1 MIIYYI
7 YMIIYIIIYM
17 IIYKQYIYIYIYYN
31 TYITSIK
38 HNNIPYMDLN
48 SWSRCLGTYGNTRTC
63 SEQSLRILMWNAS
76 HVHKHFN
83 YT

>member
-1 MIIYYI
+1 
-7 YMIIYIIIYM
+7 M
-17 IIYKQYIYIYIYYN
+17 IIYKQYIYIYINNTYIYYK

-48 SWSRCLGTYGNTRTC
+48 SWSRCLGTYGNTHTC

-76 HVHKHFN
+76 HVQKQSKSS
-83 YT
+83 